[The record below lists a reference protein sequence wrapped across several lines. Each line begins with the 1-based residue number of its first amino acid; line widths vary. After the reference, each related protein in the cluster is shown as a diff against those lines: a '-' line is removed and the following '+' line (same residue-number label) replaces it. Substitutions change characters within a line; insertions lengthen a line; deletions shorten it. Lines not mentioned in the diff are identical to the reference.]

1 MAATKKAKPRRAAK
15 ITPSTPPTK
24 TTFML
29 RTCAADMSSY
39 YGSFIYPTSGMVECP
54 DWSPR
59 KACGNGLHGLLHG
72 KGDYSLMNDAADA
85 KWLILAVNADD
96 VVEIDS
102 AKCKVPRGEV
112 VFVGTGSEA
121 VAKLLELD
129 PEADRASLP
138 YAQASASGDYG
149 QASASGSRGQ
159 ASASGDYG
167 QASASGYQG
176 QASASGYQGQASASG
191 DYGQAS
197 ASGDYGQASASGYQG
212 QASASGDYGQA
223 SASGD
228 YGQAS
233 ASGYQGQ
240 ASASGDYGQASA
252 SGYQGQA
259 SASGYQGQASASGD
273 YGQASASGYQG
284 QASASGDYGQASASG
299 YQGQASASGSRGQAS
314 ASGSRGQ
321 ASAGRGGRSRSGQ
334 LGILI
339 LFRWDDAAQRER
351 VVVAYVGENGIK
363 ENTWYRLNDAGEIV
377 EASDAWWDE
386 FNSNVSAEAKAL
398 ACPLEPRA

>member
-176 QASASGYQGQASASG
+176 QASASG
-191 DYGQAS
+191 D
-197 ASGDYGQASASGYQG
+197 YQG

-252 SGYQGQA
+252 SGYQRPGE
-259 SASGYQGQASASGD
+259 QASASGD